1 MKLFFYIFSTLLCL
15 SLSYEFQNPIQVN
28 VNNIYY
34 TNYFTF
40 WGESFAFNKLFS
52 SSSLDSYIDI
62 ESLKLN
68 FQCND
73 TDRLNQFKC
82 LSLNLY
88 NNLLIFKIK
97 DANKIDSYISNKS
110 NTLEPLESSS
120 INTIQRSYCCNPQI
134 DKIENGRCIK
144 NNYEN
149 DNIEVLHHQ
158 EIFSKSGE
166 ILNFY
171 SNDYLKSALK
181 YLPIKSHGI
190 YGVMVLNCNPYDLN
204 INLLEDKIEKREAYG
219 HLPSI
224 LFTLLP
230 YYSIL
235 LFVSSFILVSY
246 LVNCRKYKKD
256 LLNIN
261 KILLIFFSFYLCE
274 KFLIFVYLLFWNNNV
289 NVENKIILSFK
300 DTLLTFLTYLN
311 ILNNSF
317 YYFLLSLI
325 CLGYGLFNNDSIKIN
340 FSYFYSFINNS
351 EIEYTEKDK
360 RLGNIFALIASIF
373 ATNCLISYNMKSES
387 TSSIGTFSFLDSLI
401 IFNFLLNFF
410 FLQYIYIT
418 INSFMEKSNEKMNKK
433 NKFYK
438 TLYFFF
444 YFFTFFYIYFLISH
458 LYFYTENFQFFTSS
472 SASVSSQSFLKF
484 SNFFFFLRNFNNFTI
499 LKNWEIFNLH
509 SIMYESFFFCFYFYN
524 LYYFLPSKNLL
535 LEVTSIELANEDDG
549 IEQFNVS
556 KNEGII
562 SSFFSRNI
570 KNYNNNKNLEELL
583 EMGKIK
589 DPYKKLPRIDSTS
602 SIITVSCS
610 SSSSSYNSSSMRE
623 DDEEDEQGENF
634 LKNKAKYLLPDSNC
648 SSPTVY

>member
-1 MKLFFYIFSTLLCL
+1 
-15 SLSYEFQNPIQVN
+15 
-28 VNNIYY
+28 
-34 TNYFTF
+34 
-40 WGESFAFNKLFS
+40 
-52 SSSLDSYIDI
+52 
-62 ESLKLN
+62 
-68 FQCND
+68 
-73 TDRLNQFKC
+73 
-82 LSLNLY
+82 
-88 NNLLIFKIK
+88 
-97 DANKIDSYISNKS
+97 
-110 NTLEPLESSS
+110 
-120 INTIQRSYCCNPQI
+120 
-134 DKIENGRCIK
+134 
-144 NNYEN
+144 
-149 DNIEVLHHQ
+149 
-158 EIFSKSGE
+158 
-166 ILNFY
+166 
-171 SNDYLKSALK
+171 
-181 YLPIKSHGI
+181 
-190 YGVMVLNCNPYDLN
+190 
-204 INLLEDKIEKREAYG
+204 
-219 HLPSI
+219 
-224 LFTLLP
+224 
-230 YYSIL
+230 
-235 LFVSSFILVSY
+235 
-246 LVNCRKYKKD
+246 
-256 LLNIN
+256 
-261 KILLIFFSFYLCE
+261 
-274 KFLIFVYLLFWNNNV
+274 
-289 NVENKIILSFK
+289 
-300 DTLLTFLTYLN
+300 
-311 ILNNSF
+311 
-317 YYFLLSLI
+317 
-325 CLGYGLFNNDSIKIN
+325 
-340 FSYFYSFINNS
+340 
-351 EIEYTEKDK
+351 
-360 RLGNIFALIASIF
+360 
-373 ATNCLISYNMKSES
+373 
-387 TSSIGTFSFLDSLI
+387 
-401 IFNFLLNFF
+401 
-410 FLQYIYIT
+410 
-418 INSFMEKSNEKMNKK
+418 MEKSNEKMNKK